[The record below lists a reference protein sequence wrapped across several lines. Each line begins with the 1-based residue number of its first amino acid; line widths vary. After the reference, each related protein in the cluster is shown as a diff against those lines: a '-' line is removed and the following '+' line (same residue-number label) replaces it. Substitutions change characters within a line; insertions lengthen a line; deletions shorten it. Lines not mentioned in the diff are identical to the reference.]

1 MVDVILPGSLT
12 RLFDQVPRRVTV
24 EAESV
29 YALVQRLDNQWP
41 GMRDRLVDS
50 GPSIRL
56 HIRIFVDGEGATLNT
71 PLESNSV
78 VDIIPAVSG
87 G

>member
-1 MVDVILPGSLT
+1 MEVCAQLAS
-12 RLFDQVPRRVTV
+12 VPRRVIF
-24 EAESV
+24 EAEDV
-29 YALVQRLDNQWP
+29 DVLVHRLDNQWH

-50 GPSIRL
+50 GPNIRL
-56 HIRIFVDGEGATLNT
+56 HILIFVDGEGATLNT
-71 PLESNSV
+71 PLKSGSV